1 MSKEW
6 FREIYSKS
14 CQYAGFSYIE
24 VHVAVFDIFNI
35 VERYDYKDL
44 KVEDIFNIVEGY
56 DYKDL
61 KFEETQ
67 ENKHVKDCVRTSI
80 KLPTNLKQLLTFIL
94 FNVA

>member
-1 MSKEW
+1 MKKQDDQEMKYQKKQ

-14 CQYAGFSYIE
+14 CWYAGFSYIE
-24 VHVAVFDIFNI
+24 VHVAVFDILNI

-44 KVEDIFNIVEGY
+44 K
-56 DYKDL
+56 
-61 KFEETQ
+61 FEETQ
-67 ENKHVKDCVRTSI
+67 DNKHVKDCVRTSI